1 MRKRR
6 GRAVRALAAAAV
18 VTGAVTGVV
27 ASAGCGVRP
36 TGVLSAGSMPVADG
50 RASTITVYLVKGGAI
65 RPIVRPGL
73 PGHPYLAIE
82 QLGVPVT
89 SVEGRLGLY
98 SEVRVPLEG
107 RIVDDPSVLIVD
119 LQQGVPHRRVNWSRV
134 ALGQIACTAAA
145 IPGVETVK
153 LWSGPDPDEYG
164 WGFVDCA
171 DFADVR

>member
-1 MRKRR
+1 MRKRW
-6 GRAVRALAAAAV
+6 GRAVRVLAAAAAV
-18 VTGAVTGVV
+18 AGAVV
-27 ASAGCGVRP
+27 SAGCGVRP

-50 RASTITVYLVKGGAI
+50 RASTITVYLVKGGGI
-65 RPIVRPGL
+65 RPMVRPGL
-73 PGHPYLAIE
+73 PGHPYLAIA

-89 SVEGRLGLY
+89 SVEGRVGLY

-119 LQQGVPHRRVNWSRV
+119 IQEGVPHRRVRWSRV

-145 IPGVETVK
+145 IPGIEQVK

-171 DFADVR
+171 DFADLR